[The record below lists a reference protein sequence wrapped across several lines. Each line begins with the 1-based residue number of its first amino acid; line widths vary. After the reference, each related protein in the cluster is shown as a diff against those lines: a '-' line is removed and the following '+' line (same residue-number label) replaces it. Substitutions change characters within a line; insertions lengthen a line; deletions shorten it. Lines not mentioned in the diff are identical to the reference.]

1 MKKTLAVL
9 LTAALLTLS
18 ASAVS
23 APPDT
28 SAKAMIVLHAE
39 SGAVLAEKNAET
51 SMLIASTTKLLTA
64 LTAVELAPPEREITV
79 LPEWTAVEGSSM
91 YLRAGERYTLH
102 ELLEG
107 LLLASGNDAALA
119 IAGSLGGSAFIDRM
133 NRKAEE
139 LGLTASHFTNPHGLD
154 DAEHYSSAHDLAV
167 IMTAAL
173 QNDVLAGILS
183 MHSAVIHGAN
193 YVNHNKLLWSCPG
206 VTGGKTGYTKA
217 AGRCLVT
224 SCERDGLR
232 LICVTLSDANDWK
245 DHAALY
251 DWAYAS
257 FAPFSLPA
265 GAAAE
270 RVPAIGTASGECEAV
285 TGESAVLCLPKDAA
299 VTLHAVLPHFVFFPV
314 NGAAA
319 GQLEIM
325 SDGELAG
332 TVPLVWKNG
341 DSKQQNCIG
350 IYPT

>member
-9 LTAALLTLS
+9 LSAALLTLS

-23 APPDT
+23 AAPDT
-28 SAKAMIVLHAE
+28 SAKAMIVVHAE
-39 SGAVLAEKNAET
+39 SGAVLAEKNADT
-51 SMLIASTTKLLTA
+51 PMLIASTTKLMTA
-64 LTAVELAPPEREITV
+64 LTALELAVPEREITV

-91 YLRAGERYTLH
+91 YLRAGERYTLR

-119 IAGSLGGSAFIDRM
+119 IAGSLGGGAFIDRM

-139 LGLTASHFTNPHGLD
+139 LGLTAAHFSNPHGLD
-154 DAEHYSSAHDLAV
+154 DAEHYASAHDLAV

-173 QNDVLAGILS
+173 QNDVLAEILS
-183 MHSAVIHGAN
+183 MRSAVIHGIS
-193 YVNHNKLLWSCPG
+193 YVNHNKLLWGCPG

-224 SCERDGLR
+224 SCERGGLR

-245 DHAALY
+245 DHASLY

-257 FAPFSLPA
+257 FASFTLPA
-265 GAAAE
+265 GTVAE
-270 RVPAIGTASGECEAV
+270 QVPAVGTESGKCEAV
-285 TGESAVLCLPKDAA
+285 LGESAALCLPKDAA
-299 VTLHAVLPHFVFFPV
+299 VTLRAALPHFVFFPV

-319 GQLEIM
+319 GRLDIL
-325 SDGELAG
+325 SDGVLAG
-332 TVPLVWKNG
+332 TVPLIWKISG
-341 DSKQQNCIG
+341 SPRQDCIG
-350 IYPT
+350 IYPI